1 MLLSTQHG
9 LASIG
14 MVGEQ
19 RCVHRLID
27 LATVVGERHILLL
40 VNGFELGVE
49 TANHNILETIR
60 LDFEPILNLV
70 RGNVLDI
77 NGHIVACIGVGALST
92 DRSHQLVVLVGNSQ
106 LRCLV
111 ADRVDT
117 LVESLALSL
126 VIGLAINLEQLLNLV
141 EQRLLG
147 LVVLRTELLRT
158 LEHQVLEVV
167 SQTGCLGG
175 VVLTTHAN
183 SDVGLD
189 SGLLVADRHIYFQTV
204 IERIDTGLS
213 RIALD
218 ALVSV
223 LRSASREQHSRH
235 DRHQC

>member
-9 LASIG
+9 LATIG

-189 SGLLVADRHIYFQTV
+189 SGLLIADRHIYFQTV

>member
-9 LASIG
+9 LATIG
-14 MVGEQ
+14 VVGEQ
-19 RCVHRLID
+19 RCVHRLIN

-40 VNGFELGVE
+40 VDGFELGVE
-49 TANHNILETIR
+49 TANHNIFETIR

-77 NGHIVACIGVGALST
+77 NGHIVTRISVGALST

-106 LRCLV
+106 LRRLV

-126 VIGLAINLEQLLNLV
+126 VLGLAIDLEQLLNLV

-147 LVVLRTELLRT
+147 LVVLRAELLRT

-167 SQTGCLGG
+167 SQTGCLGR

-189 SGLLVADRHIYFQTV
+189 SGLLVADRHIYLQTV
-204 IERIDTGLS
+204 IQRIDTGLS

-223 LRSASREQHSRH
+223 LRSASRKQHSRH

>member
-9 LASIG
+9 LATIG

-27 LATVVGERHILLL
+27 LAVVLRERHILLL
-40 VNGFELGVE
+40 VDGFELGVE
-49 TANHNILETIR
+49 TANHNILEAIS

-77 NGHIVACIGVGALST
+77 NGHIVACIGVGALSA

-106 LRCLV
+106 LRRLV

-126 VIGLAINLEQLLNLV
+126 VLGLAIDLEQLLNLV

-167 SQTGCLGG
+167 SQTSCLGG

-183 SDVGLD
+183 SDVSLD